1 MPTFESSGGEIAFVD
16 EGDGP
21 PLVLLHGFPTS
32 SLLWRRVLP
41 PLAARMRV
49 LAVDLLGYGRSA
61 KPADA
66 ALHIRAQA
74 RYVRELLQGNGI
86 EEFAVVGHDIGGGV
100 AQLLAL
106 EGGVAA
112 LVLVDGVAL
121 DAWPIEGVRM
131 IQGAT
136 PEQETPEFVRDVVG
150 VALDLG
156 AARPLGEEARAAYAA
171 PFEGPEGAR
180 AFFRAARAIDGI
192 GLADREADLSRL
204 EIPTLLVWGEDDPY
218 IPVEIADR
226 LADLLPHA
234 VEVLLPGCS
243 HLVPEDAA
251 DTLAQLVGEFLRA
264 RYLGLSHGHDHA
276 SGPVAVDLHRRGPA

>member
-112 LVLVDGVAL
+112 LVLVDGVAF

-131 IQGAT
+131 IQG
-136 PEQETPEFVRDVVG
+136 
-150 VALDLG
+150 
-156 AARPLGEEARAAYAA
+156 A

-276 SGPVAVDLHRRGPA
+276 SGPIAVDLHRHGPA